1 MKIIKNKALNYRLHL
16 FLLLSVAIL
25 IFSSPS
31 SGLNY
36 VANGSN
42 WETGNFYNATTSTV
56 FNNGLN
62 VTLGWKPPNLDKG
75 MNLYLTLNISNAT
88 QPDSSGQGN
97 SGTVNGANFTANG
110 IVGGAYNFNKSEN
123 SYILGNAIGG
133 FDDDNITI
141 SMWLYPKGI
150 SQNNGQFFDF
160 IPLPSIYIFEL
171 SVQGD
176 DFSALATNQSG
187 TAGIKPSCQPWA
199 YDVIGMNT
207 WNFVTFKVTALNNTA
222 SNCKVY
228 VNGILKDEL
237 NSSLGRIELNNFP
250 TYTVGRGFNGYF
262 NGTID
267 EVAIYNRS
275 LTSEEILGNY
285 TNYISK
291 GNYTSRAIYFD
302 GFTNWTNISW
312 TTNQPAQTNITMQFR
327 TSNNNVTWS
336 EWFGIN
342 GTDFTQQTYF
352 NLSSPSYNLNS
363 SAQYFQF
370 NAKLTTD
377 NNAITP
383 YLTQTIISYVIPSDQ
398 IKECPS
404 TLTSR
409 DTLIYNFSVWEEKNL
424 TSITTDFESTFTERI
439 SNLSFNV
446 NKYDAHYIPICWYS
460 SNLTTNISVDAL
472 IQFQQL
478 SVYPA
483 RTYYL
488 IREAINGNSSTINP
502 ITKNLYSLFITDASG
517 TKITLFDSANKKVTG
532 FYIFVQKKDITTN
545 SFINVSIMQTDTQGE
560 AFTYLNWY
568 DSLYRFVV
576 YNITNVELT
585 TLQKIIAV
593 NSLSLQL
600 SPTTWA
606 DTLKTFN
613 GVTFTPITF
622 NNLTNTYSTTYSAPS
637 SIIRMCLNVI
647 KYSAGKIETLNQTC
661 STSSSDTLT
670 YTIIRDNATFSAS
683 LIGHQSGSDIPST
696 IDTLINNLAGHPFL
710 AQKLGR
716 YNSVYL
722 VLFVVGT
729 TIALGLGG
737 PPSLIPLLAVTGV
750 SISYLI
756 GLLDTGFFAIITL
769 LIMAFLIYGR
779 LKQ

>member
-36 VANGSN
+36 VTNGSN
-42 WETGNFYNATTSTV
+42 WGTGNFYNATTSTI
-56 FNNGLN
+56 FSNGLN

-75 MNLYLTLNISNAT
+75 MNLYLSLNTSNAT
-88 QPDSSGQGN
+88 QPDSSEQGN
-97 SGTVNGANFTANG
+97 SGTVSGATFTTNG
-110 IVGGAYNFNKSEN
+110 IIGGAYDFNGNRGSNISVNASFDSYSNLTIMAWIKKNSIQNDYILMLESGVNYKFGLKVNTAGTVSFEATNITNANRLATSTSIIQTGSWFHIVGTKNTTDISIFVNGVLESTNKLSGDLRVLPEGKLDIGN
-123 SYILGNAIGG
+123 SY
-133 FDDDNITI
+133 
-141 SMWLYPKGI
+141 W
-150 SQNNGQFFDF
+150 
-160 IPLPSIYIFEL
+160 
-171 SVQGD
+171 
-176 DFSALATNQSG
+176 G
-187 TAGIKPSCQPWA
+187 T
-199 YDVIGMNT
+199 
-207 WNFVTFKVTALNNTA
+207 
-222 SNCKVY
+222 
-228 VNGILKDEL
+228 
-237 NSSLGRIELNNFP
+237 
-250 TYTVGRGFNGYF
+250 F

-267 EVAIYNRS
+267 EIAYYNRS

-291 GNYTSRAIYFD
+291 GNYTSRAIYFN

-312 TTNQPAQTNITMQFR
+312 ISNQPAQTNITMQFR
-327 TSNNNVTWS
+327 TSNNNATWS

-424 TSITTDFESTFTERI
+424 TSITTDFESIFTERI

-600 SPTTWA
+600 SPTIWA